1 MTPAPCTGQKNT
13 LLRQWA
19 DKNRSMWL
27 CPKSQD
33 TVRQLQSLGPM
44 GSAEIARGR
53 LGLGN
58 FFHAKVTVT
67 KDGKDRDILRL

>member
-1 MTPAPCTGQKNT
+1 
-13 LLRQWA
+13 
-19 DKNRSMWL
+19 
-27 CPKSQD
+27 
-33 TVRQLQSLGPM
+33 M

-58 FFHAKVTVT
+58 FIHAKVTVT